1 MTISSTHT
9 RWAGAAAVV
18 ALAATLAACGSDS
31 DSAAADDSG
40 SGSGS
45 VSTRDVSE
53 VGTVLVDSAG
63 RTLYFADEEADG
75 SISCLDACLGFW
87 TPAAPDGDLPSDI
100 DGLDVITRDDTG
112 DRQLTFDGAPLYT
125 FTQDRAPGQVTG
137 DDLTDSFD
145 GTSFTWHA
153 ATTEDSGSSGSGDSG
168 SGDSGGDDTGGGYQ
182 NPYSY

>member
-1 MTISSTHT
+1 MRNSSTHT

-40 SGSGS
+40 GDSGSGA
-45 VSTRDVSE
+45 VSTRDVTD

-75 SISCLDACLGFW
+75 SISCVDACLDFW
-87 TPAAPDGDLPSDI
+87 APAAPDGDLPSDI
-100 DGLDVITRDDTG
+100 DGLDVITRDDSG
-112 DRQLTFDGAPLYT
+112 DQQLTFDGAPLYT
-125 FTQDRAPGQVTG
+125 FTQDRSPGQVTG
-137 DDLTDSFD
+137 DDLTDTFG

-153 ATTEDSGSSGSGDSG
+153 ATTEDSGSSGSDDSG
-168 SGDSGGDDTGGGYQ
+168 SGDSGGYDTGGGY
-182 NPYSY
+182 SY